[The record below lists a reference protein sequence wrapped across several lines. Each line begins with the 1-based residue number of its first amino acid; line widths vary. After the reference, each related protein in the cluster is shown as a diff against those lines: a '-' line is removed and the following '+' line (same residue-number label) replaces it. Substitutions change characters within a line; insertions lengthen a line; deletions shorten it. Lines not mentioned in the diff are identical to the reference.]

1 MKTTF
6 LILFAIL
13 ALSFK
18 VSQADGFSFSTHN
31 QSLGATN
38 SDGTPS
44 SIMLDLAYGRW
55 GQQRGYV
62 DPEGAGVL
70 TEFVYGFRRG
80 LSRLGLLFA
89 DITNNPATRY
99 RIESRG
105 RERYH
110 WNTSKRKSGAENTF
124 NVIGYI
130 VGLSLPATVWFI
142 PFFSKRLLSIFRQ
155 LRSRAADKLYIAK
168 SRAERSEKVVIGAGI
183 PIMLLF
189 IFWGIMTIVDN
200 NAGYKE
206 WGWDFHP
213 ANIDD
218 SWWGWGLYLII
229 TMSFLIFWFRSD
241 KAREQARRGGNSHSN
256 ETASVTMSR
265 ADLLHTNSHVQK
277 HYHSTTDEVC
287 ADNVNST
294 DNSVQC
300 PHCRNLIRI
309 SEINIGENKCP
320 HCSQVFEAEF

>member
-1 MKTTF
+1 MKT
-6 LILFAIL
+6 IYSIIFAIL
-13 ALSFK
+13 ALSPTL
-18 VSQADGFSFSTHN
+18 SRADGFSFSIHN
-31 QSLGATN
+31 PSPYATN

-44 SIMLDLAYGRW
+44 SHALDLAYGRW

-80 LSRLGLLFA
+80 LSRLGLIFA
-89 DITNNPATRY
+89 DITNNSATKF

-110 WNTSKRKSGAENTF
+110 WNTSKRKSGAENTL

-142 PFFSKRLLSIFRQ
+142 PFFSKSLLSIFRR
-155 LRSRAADKLYIAK
+155 LRLRAADKLYIAR
-168 SRAERSEKVVIGAGI
+168 SRADRSGKVVIGVGV
-183 PIMLLF
+183 PILLLF
-189 IFWGIMTIVDN
+189 IFWGFMTIVDN

-213 ANIDD
+213 ANLDD

-229 TMSFLIFWFRSD
+229 TMSFLIYWFRSD
-241 KAREQARRGGNSHSN
+241 KAREQSRREGKSHSIQTVS
-256 ETASVTMSR
+256 ETMSGEHF
-265 ADLLHTNSHVQK
+265 AHANSQVQK
-277 HYHSTTDEVC
+277 HYHSKADEVC
-287 ADNVNST
+287 ADNVNSPG
-294 DNSVQC
+294 NSVQC
-300 PHCRNLIRI
+300 PHCTELIRT
-309 SEINIGENKCP
+309 SEIKIGENKCP